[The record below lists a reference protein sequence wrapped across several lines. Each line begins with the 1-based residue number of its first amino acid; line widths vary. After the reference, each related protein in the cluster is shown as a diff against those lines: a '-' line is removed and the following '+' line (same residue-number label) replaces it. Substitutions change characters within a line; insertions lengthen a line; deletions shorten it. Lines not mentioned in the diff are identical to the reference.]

1 MQKISTYLYPNRI
14 ELLADLAGFHVEFK
28 NVYQRNIKIYKGI
41 DNVLEFDVKNPDQKR
56 IDLSDYTLTLN
67 IMDVSGQ
74 SILTQTLT
82 NLDQTTSKGLAKTTI
97 LESDLASLNGQFF
110 KFSVTGVDGDDN
122 DLMLYGDTLFGA
134 KGTIEL
140 VGDALPVTRPT
151 QTHTSFYP
159 VITGATALITTY
171 YSSSIPTKFYEA
183 VPTTDLDLNV
193 HMTGFVGE
201 IWLEATKHTT
211 ITHESYRD
219 VPKIVGPIIIS
230 SPSSTTLTWTNIS
243 IADYSYF
250 RIGFHKSAG
259 SIDKVV
265 V

>member
-14 ELLADLAGFHVEFK
+14 QLLADLAGFPVEYT

-56 IDLSDYTLTLN
+56 IDLSGYTLTLH
-67 IMDVSGQ
+67 IMDASGQ
-74 SILTQTLT
+74 GVVERALV
-82 NLDQTTSKGLAKTTI
+82 NLNQTTSKGLAKVTVAA
-97 LESDLASLNGQFF
+97 SDLVALNGQFF
-110 KFSVTGVDGDDN
+110 KFSVTALDEEDN
-122 DLMLYGDTLFGA
+122 PLMLYGDTQFGA
-134 KGTIEL
+134 KGTMEL
-140 VGDALPVTRPT
+140 VSDALPIARPS

-159 VITGATALITTY
+159 VITGATELISTY

-183 VPTTDLDLNV
+183 VPSTDLDLTV
-193 HMTGFVGE
+193 HMTNFVGE

-211 ITHESYRD
+211 ITHESFRD
-219 VPKIVGPIIIS
+219 APKIVGPIIIA
-230 SPSSTTLTWTNIS
+230 SPSSTTLSWSNIS
-243 IADYSYF
+243 ISDYSYF

-259 SIDKVV
+259 TIDKVV